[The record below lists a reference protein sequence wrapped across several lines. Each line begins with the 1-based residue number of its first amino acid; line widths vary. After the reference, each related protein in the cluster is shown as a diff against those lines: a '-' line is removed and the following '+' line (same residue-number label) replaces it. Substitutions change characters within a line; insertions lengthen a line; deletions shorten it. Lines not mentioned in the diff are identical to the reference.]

1 MFVDPS
7 NYGDAD
13 KYFRG
18 CFIKVNEY
26 GDTLVRI
33 DKVTEEALWG
43 EDENGESICI
53 EINGQETGSIG
64 YELDYVIPK
73 KAYFQV
79 GSQAGFLTRIPAR
92 MWKKGISKENTNMY
106 LLGKNAFHNWNVN
119 FESLKAYVNKPQYLP
134 FTEVDNKESVALSPR
149 FAMNGR
155 DVYLDL
161 TMVGRYYPTGK
172 TLVCKK
178 LFIKDLT
185 PLFPGVKIVKG

>member
-7 NYGDAD
+7 NYVDAD
-13 KYFRG
+13 KYFRT
-18 CFIKVNEY
+18 CFIKVKEY
-26 GDTLVRI
+26 GDVLVRI

-43 EDENGESICI
+43 EDQNGEGVCI
-53 EINGQETGSIG
+53 EINGQETGTVG
-64 YELDYVIPK
+64 YTLDYVIPK

-79 GSQAGFLTRIPAR
+79 GQKAAFLTRIPAR
-92 MWKKGISKENTNMY
+92 MWKKGISKENTQLY
-106 LLGKNAFHNWNVN
+106 LLGPGGFSGWGVS
-119 FESLKAYVNKPQYLP
+119 FESLKAYVEKPQYLP
-134 FTEVDNKESVALSPR
+134 FTETKNQQSVALSPR
-149 FAMNGR
+149 FAMNGT

-161 TMVGRYYPTGK
+161 TMIGRYYPTGK